1 MTKYQT
7 LLFMRAVKKSLR
19 EKHLTS
25 SVKNT
30 IRENKKVEL
39 PHYIRENPFYP

>member
-1 MTKYQT
+1 
-7 LLFMRAVKKSLR
+7 MRAVKKSLR

-30 IRENKKVEL
+30 VRENKKAEL